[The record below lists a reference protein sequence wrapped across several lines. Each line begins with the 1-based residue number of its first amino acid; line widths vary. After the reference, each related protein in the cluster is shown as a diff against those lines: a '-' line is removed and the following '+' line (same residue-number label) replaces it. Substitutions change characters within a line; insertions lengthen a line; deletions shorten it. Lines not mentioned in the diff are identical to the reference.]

1 MRLVACSNAINM
13 ALSYSSSKVRFQS
26 HVLENWKLKGLI
38 ALCIVSLAFSRFL
51 TNVLTLSQAF
61 TRVFDTNMLVSET
74 QVKMREKC
82 EKNARKIKNK
92 NNARTFFKITLCVG

>member
-13 ALSYSSSKVRFQS
+13 ALSCNSSKIRFQW
-26 HVLENWKLKGLI
+26 HVLENWKLKGLV
-38 ALCIVSLAFSRFL
+38 ALCVVSLAFSRFL
-51 TNVLTLSQAF
+51 TKFNVLTLSQAF
-61 TRVFDTNMLVSET
+61 TRVFDTNMLVSER

-92 NNARTFFKITLCVG
+92 KNPRTFF